1 MFAGTTKLSQTSI
14 LRKSPAKAGLLV
26 SMWSTCGRDLK
37 QILLFHYVVN
47 FKKAPEGALVISE
60 HFLIRSHRYLRIHAR
75 RNVRVCVSPGLRRFQ
90 RFKQQALDQRSA
102 NDLHPVAIVSVP
114 GEQGGQTGV
123 SQVNQRHLQSKSRK
137 AR

>member
-47 FKKAPEGALVISE
+47 FKKAPAGAFFIL
-60 HFLIRSHRYLRIHAR
+60 FDNA
-75 RNVRVCVSPGLRRFQ
+75 SPF
-90 RFKQQALDQRSA
+90 SC
-102 NDLHPVAIVSVP
+102 IVQLN
-114 GEQGGQTGV
+114 GEDRTCTAKP
-123 SQVNQRHLQSKSRK
+123 R
-137 AR
+137 